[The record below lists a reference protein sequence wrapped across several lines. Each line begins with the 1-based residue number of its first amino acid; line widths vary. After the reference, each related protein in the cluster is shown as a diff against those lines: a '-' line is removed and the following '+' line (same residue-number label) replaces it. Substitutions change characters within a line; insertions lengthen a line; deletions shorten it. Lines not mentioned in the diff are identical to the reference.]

1 MNRFDFNQIGGFPL
15 STNILD
21 GMQAAYS
28 LFNALGEMA
37 GNFAIISGCAL
48 TGNTVTDGVVYI
60 NGEILEFRGGL
71 LGSTVIISED
81 QESRIFE
88 SGESKKVLYKRFAT
102 FGSSVT
108 NYPWADFRRVFPTV
122 QIRQFK
128 DDVEARITA
137 LENKPSPIPIGMI
150 AIWNKPATVPIP
162 TGWKECTDLKG
173 RVPVGWIEGDNDFG
187 YVGKEAGTRTH
198 KLTIPEMPSHSHSF
212 VRNYGEVRGGKSDN
226 TTAPRDGGNALQ
238 LNPTG
243 GDMPHNNLQPYR
255 VIRFI
260 EFDPS

>member
-1 MNRFDFNQIGGFPL
+1 
-15 STNILD
+15 
-21 GMQAAYS
+21 
-28 LFNALGEMA
+28 
-37 GNFAIISGCAL
+37 
-48 TGNTVTDGVVYI
+48 VYI

-137 LENKPSPIPIGMI
+137 LENKPSPIPVGMI

-162 TGWKECTDLKG
+162 TGWKECADLKG
-173 RVPVGWIEGDNDFG
+173 RVPVGWDQGDNDFG
-187 YVGKEAGTRTH
+187 MIGKAEGTKTHALSIDEMPKHSHTWYGLSGRSMEAAQGGKRNSVEDANHSTSEVGKGLA
-198 KLTIPEMPSHSHSF
+198 
-212 VRNYGEVRGGKSDN
+212 
-226 TTAPRDGGNALQ
+226 
-238 LNPTG
+238 
-243 GDMPHNNLQPYR
+243 HNNLQPYR

-260 EFDPS
+260 EYAP